1 MEAFL
6 HPLQGLAEF
15 EGIKKRCGA
24 NCGILNVSGC
34 MESQKVHLMYG
45 LSGLFPC
52 HLILADDERNAKEI
66 YEDYRFYD
74 KNVYFYPAKDLLF
87 FQADIHGNLLIRQ
100 RMRVIR
106 ALLEQ
111 EEVTVVTSI
120 DGCMD
125 FLMPLE
131 KIRSRLLHFKSDS
144 VIDLDQLKE
153 ELVELGYE
161 RTGQVELPGQFS
173 VRGGIIDIYPLTE
186 DNPWRIEL
194 WDDEVDSI
202 RSFDAESQR
211 SLENVDE
218 ITIYP
223 QVLKNAKVKNENKT
237 KYEKDPEIRA
247 AIQKVEAE
255 MEGRGRVLIRPSGTE
270 PKIKTYFTTLGK
282 TLEEAQ
288 AQKDALAAAIEPILK

>member
-1 MEAFL
+1 MTKMYIFIR
-6 HPLQGLAEF
+6 QGSS
-15 EGIKKRCGA
+15 
-24 NCGILNVSGC
+24 V
-34 MESQKVHLMYG
+34 
-45 LSGLFPC
+45 
-52 HLILADDERNAKEI
+52 
-66 YEDYRFYD
+66 
-74 KNVYFYPAKDLLF
+74 

-125 FLMPLE
+125 FLMSLE

-223 QVLKNAKVKNENKT
+223 AAERWTERIWYPFWIIFRKKNTGV
-237 KYEKDPEIRA
+237 
-247 AIQKVEAE
+247 
-255 MEGRGRVLIRPSGTE
+255 SG
-270 PKIKTYFTTLGK
+270 
-282 TLEEAQ
+282 
-288 AQKDALAAAIEPILK
+288 

>member
-15 EGIKKRCGA
+15 GEIKKRCGA

-45 LSGLFPC
+45 LSGLFPY

-131 KIRSRLLHFKSDS
+131 KIKSSLL
-144 VIDLDQLKE
+144 
-153 ELVELGYE
+153 
-161 RTGQVELPGQFS
+161 
-173 VRGGIIDIYPLTE
+173 
-186 DNPWRIEL
+186 
-194 WDDEVDSI
+194 
-202 RSFDAESQR
+202 
-211 SLENVDE
+211 
-218 ITIYP
+218 
-223 QVLKNAKVKNENKT
+223 KVT
-237 KYEKDPEIRA
+237 
-247 AIQKVEAE
+247 V
-255 MEGRGRVLIRPSGTE
+255 
-270 PKIKTYFTTLGK
+270 
-282 TLEEAQ
+282 
-288 AQKDALAAAIEPILK
+288 

>member
-15 EGIKKRCGA
+15 EEIKKRCGA

-45 LSGLFPC
+45 LSGLFPY

-111 EEVTVVTSI
+111 EEVTVVT
-120 DGCMD
+120 
-125 FLMPLE
+125 
-131 KIRSRLLHFKSDS
+131 RR
-144 VIDLDQLKE
+144 
-153 ELVELGYE
+153 
-161 RTGQVELPGQFS
+161 R
-173 VRGGIIDIYPLTE
+173 
-186 DNPWRIEL
+186 
-194 WDDEVDSI
+194 
-202 RSFDAESQR
+202 
-211 SLENVDE
+211 
-218 ITIYP
+218 
-223 QVLKNAKVKNENKT
+223 
-237 KYEKDPEIRA
+237 
-247 AIQKVEAE
+247 
-255 MEGRGRVLIRPSGTE
+255 IRPSMRRSCGRCSRMRRSPRSGRTSSS
-270 PKIKTYFTTLGK
+270 T
-282 TLEEAQ
+282 
-288 AQKDALAAAIEPILK
+288 

>member
-6 HPLQGLAEF
+6 QPLQGLAEF
-15 EGIKKRCGA
+15 EEIKKRCSV
-24 NCGILNVSGC
+24 NRGILNISGC

-52 HLILADDERNAKEI
+52 HLILADDERSAKEI

-131 KIRSRLLHFKSDS
+131 KIRSSLLHFKSDS
-144 VIDLDQLKE
+144 VIDLEKLKAD
-153 ELVELGYE
+153 LVELGYE
-161 RTGQVELPGQFS
+161 RVGQVELPGQFS

-186 DNPWRIEL
+186 ENPWRIEL
-194 WDDEVDSI
+194 WDDEIDSI

-211 SLENVDE
+211 SLEMQMRSPFIRLWRKTTVR
-218 ITIYP
+218 IWYLFWIIFRRKKLCCFWMSQTIWLRMAR
-223 QVLKNAKVKNENKT
+223 VWRRSIARAVCTGKKKVK
-237 KYEKDPEIRA
+237 
-247 AIQKVEAE
+247 
-255 MEGRGRVLIRPSGTE
+255 LIFRSSGSAVFR
-270 PKIKTYFTTLGK
+270 KFRKN
-282 TLEEAQ
+282 
-288 AQKDALAAAIEPILK
+288 

>member
-24 NCGILNVSGC
+24 NRGILNVSGC

-125 FLMPLE
+125 FL
-131 KIRSRLLHFKSDS
+131 H
-144 VIDLDQLKE
+144 
-153 ELVELGYE
+153 
-161 RTGQVELPGQFS
+161 
-173 VRGGIIDIYPLTE
+173 
-186 DNPWRIEL
+186 
-194 WDDEVDSI
+194 
-202 RSFDAESQR
+202 
-211 SLENVDE
+211 
-218 ITIYP
+218 
-223 QVLKNAKVKNENKT
+223 
-237 KYEKDPEIRA
+237 
-247 AIQKVEAE
+247 
-255 MEGRGRVLIRPSGTE
+255 
-270 PKIKTYFTTLGK
+270 
-282 TLEEAQ
+282 
-288 AQKDALAAAIEPILK
+288 AQKTAPEALPDQCVHTPALPALPSADPDRSHCHF